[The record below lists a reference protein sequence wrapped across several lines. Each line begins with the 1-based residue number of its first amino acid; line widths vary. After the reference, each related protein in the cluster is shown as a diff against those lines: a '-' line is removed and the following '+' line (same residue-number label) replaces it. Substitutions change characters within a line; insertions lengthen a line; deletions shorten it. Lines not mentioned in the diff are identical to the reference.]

1 VGGPACGGVLVAYG
15 KAKTK
20 EDNIKADD
28 RKLKIQ
34 GEVERVLA
42 GSGYFGKCTCG
53 QDYFFENGSPAVV
66 KCSCCVE
73 DIVLFILPGP
83 DHWDALADAFAF
95 KNTYGRNCAKCEEFV
110 YRTPEYEIMPNGQF
124 STEQTGGCATTLHDK
139 CGTTMCIGGNPNC
152 GAFLKSIRDPEE
164 VHHVTDHFCHCYGPR
179 LFLNGTCSVCEKC
192 RLYSPMEHWC
202 YIFLQA
208 KAKWYTNH
216 NLPVPAVVQNEIYLI
231 EKDDAKIYF

>member
-1 VGGPACGGVLVAYG
+1 
-15 KAKTK
+15 
-20 EDNIKADD
+20 
-28 RKLKIQ
+28 
-34 GEVERVLA
+34 
-42 GSGYFGKCTCG
+42 
-53 QDYFFENGSPAVV
+53 
-66 KCSCCVE
+66 
-73 DIVLFILPGP
+73 
-83 DHWDALADAFAF
+83 
-95 KNTYGRNCAKCEEFV
+95 
-110 YRTPEYEIMPNGQF
+110 
-124 STEQTGGCATTLHDK
+124 
-139 CGTTMCIGGNPNC
+139 MCIGGNPNC